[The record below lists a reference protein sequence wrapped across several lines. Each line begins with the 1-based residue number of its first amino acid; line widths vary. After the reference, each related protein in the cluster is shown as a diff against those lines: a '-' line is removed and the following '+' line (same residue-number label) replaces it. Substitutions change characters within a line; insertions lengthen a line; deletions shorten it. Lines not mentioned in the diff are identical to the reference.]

1 MKYKLTFNTGT
12 QSGSGTDADVSVI
25 LFGTKSNSEKNIL
38 NSQTI
43 SNAFEKGSRNS
54 FVISANDL
62 GEITKIKIWHN
73 NKWIGADWFL
83 ENLLVENISAKQK
96 LYFPVNRW
104 IKKNQRIEIK
114 PTKYTYYFI
123 EITTGTLPGAGTNA
137 NISLDII
144 GSKGSTEYFSVN
156 PYIKNKDFITGY
168 TESFTLPLKDIG
180 QINNIKIKSDSS
192 GFNNNWFLNRIKI
205 TKQGNA
211 KTNLFSFFNWIK
223 PETIYT
229 LPQEVK
235 EYTIKIFTGDV
246 AQGGTDSNVSM
257 ILFGSKRNSET
268 IKLNE
273 FIARNAFETG
283 KIDYL
288 KVVEKDLGRIEK
300 IKILHDE
307 KWLGDGWFLNKII
320 VQNDSSGSEA
330 TFPFYSWLDKSANPN
345 STNIELTRMPLQPRP
360 FYSIA
365 HMLNTPAYVE
375 EALDMGTNAIEFDVT
390 PKLNPDGNF
399 TYDVFHG
406 FRPDFDPDKVNLMER
421 SIARTDLTSYLKRL
435 KDFEKSY
442 NKFALLIF
450 DCKVDDVPKSK
461 LTQCGEQLAK
471 EMISNF
477 YQTRSAKT
485 NRVKSIVSIGKKKS
499 SPFLAGVI
507 NTLPKKYAKFVG
519 YDLSMEDFKTTET
532 VFKKWEGNNFWWGSG
547 IAAMVPKTLTHF
559 VPQFLIAAKK
569 RTSHGLIKKIYYW
582 TLESPDSMER
592 MLVTKL
598 DGIIVNDPLKLLR
611 VLNKE
616 EFKHTYRLAERKD
629 NPFEVF

>member
-1 MKYKLTFNTGT
+1 KP
-12 QSGSGTDADVSVI
+12 V
-25 LFGTKSNSEKNIL
+25 
-38 NSQTI
+38 
-43 SNAFEKGSRNS
+43 RH
-54 FVISANDL
+54 ANYL
-62 GEITKIKIWHN
+62 
-73 NKWIGADWFL
+73 
-83 ENLLVENISAKQK
+83 
-96 LYFPVNRW
+96 
-104 IKKNQRIEIK
+104 
-114 PTKYTYYFI
+114 I
-123 EITTGTLPGAGTNA
+123 EITTGTLPGAGTNT

-156 PYIKNKDFITGY
+156 SYIRSKDFITGY

-180 QINNIKIKSDSS
+180 QIENLKIKSDSS

-205 TKQGNA
+205 TKQGNT
-211 KTNLFSFFNWIK
+211 KTTLFSFFNWIK
-223 PETIYT
+223 PDTIYT
-229 LPQEVK
+229 LLQEVK

-246 AQGGTDSNVSM
+246 AHGGTDSNVSM
-257 ILFGSKRNSET
+257 VLLGSKRNSKT

-273 FIARNAFETG
+273 FIARNAFEAG

-288 KVVEKDLGRIEK
+288 KIVEKDLGRIEK
-300 IKILHDE
+300 IKIWHDE

-360 FYSIA
+360 FYAIA

-390 PKLNPDGNF
+390 PKLNSDGNF
-399 TYDVFHG
+399 TFDVFHG

-435 KDFEKSY
+435 KEFEEKY
-442 NKFALLIF
+442 NQFTLVIF
-450 DCKVDDVPKSK
+450 DCKVDKVPKSK

-471 EMISNF
+471 EIVTKF
-477 YQTRSAKT
+477 YQKKSAKS

-499 SPFLAGVI
+499 ALFLAGVI
-507 NTLPKKYAKFVG
+507 DTLPKKYAKFVG
-519 YDLSMEDFKTTET
+519 YDLSMENFKTTEE
-532 VFKKWEGNNFWWGSG
+532 VFEKWKGNNFWWGSG

-569 RTSHGLIKKIYYW
+569 RTTHGLIKKIYYW
-582 TLESPDSMER
+582 TLESPDSMEK

-616 EFKHTYRLAERKD
+616 EFKHTYRLAERDD